1 MKVRIVIEDVPAEI
15 HERLVRRAEL
25 RGKSLQEFLLDELEM
40 LVPYPTISNK
50 EWVEQARARV
60 KASGSRVTA
69 EDILNARDAD
79 RK

>member
-1 MKVRIVIEDVPAEI
+1 MKVRIVIEDVPEEI

-50 EWVEQARARV
+50 EWMEKVRARV
-60 KASGSRVTA
+60 KASRSRVTA
-69 EDILNARDAD
+69 EDILKARDAD